1 MYKFTIKDYIIIAIS
16 VIAFLVFCTLWY
28 IGDMTLRHDLK
39 LIAFGVI
46 AGATF
51 IFIALC
57 GKEERR

>member
-1 MYKFTIKDYIIIAIS
+1 MYKFTIKDYFIIAIG
-16 VIAFLVFCTLWY
+16 VIAFIAFCTLWY
-28 IGDMTLRHDLK
+28 IGGQEIRHDLK
-39 LIAFGVI
+39 LIALGVM